1 MDPHYTLVRHISLF
15 LLCLPVV
22 TMGQSSLVEVY
33 QVLQQNCMPCHSNS
47 QKESGLDLEGA
58 GATENLRALNVYA
71 KLVGKAPVTASAL
84 ARGEQLIYPGRP
96 DKSFL
101 FKKINGGL
109 DPLLTLTPSD
119 GQAMPAYGGPVMS
132 NNDREVIRQWIQ
144 YGAKSGG
151 TQFDRQLIDDF
162 YANGGL
168 QSFPDGPPP
177 APTPD
182 DGFQVHMGPF
192 YLPKGGEVEYFQKY
206 ELDLPDDLEVT
217 RIEVLIG
224 DDSHHFIIY
233 DWDSPSDAAAVP
245 AGLRLDPY
253 HAGIGLV
260 AAVQYAQDLVL
271 PEGTAFHWE
280 QDLVLDLN
288 SHYINYSGIL
298 PLQAEAYLN
307 IYTQPKGT
315 AKQQMF
321 STLLVNPNIPI
332 PNNNTLVTH
341 TQSIIYPNAE
351 VFLWGMMGHTHQYGK
366 SYKVYKRLPG
376 SQKGEILYDGACPN
390 GVPGCP
396 SPWFDYQHIPM
407 RYFDEFLPVTIN
419 SQNGLLHEA
428 SWINDGPTSVNFG
441 PTSDDEMMVLILMY
455 VTDTT
460 GLTTDVEIPN
470 GVAPGILKL
479 SPNPTTGQVNINVPG
494 FEEWLTLKVY
504 DVTGKVVFQTSFRGS
519 THSIDL
525 SAYNSSMYFIRVQD
539 LHGKVDL
546 IERIILLD

>member
-1 MDPHYTLVRHISLF
+1 M
-15 LLCLPVV
+15 
-22 TMGQSSLVEVY
+22 EVY
-33 QVLQQNCMPCHSNS
+33 QVLQQNCMPCHANS
-47 QKESGLDLEGA
+47 QQQSGLDLEGT
-58 GATENLRALNVYA
+58 GATDNLKALNVFT

-84 ARGEQLIYPGRP
+84 ARGEQLVYPGRP

-101 FKKINGGL
+101 FKKINGDL
-109 DPLLTLTPSD
+109 DPLLSLTPAD

-132 NNDREVIRQWIQ
+132 NNDREVVRQWIQ
-144 YGAKSGG
+144 YGAKSNG
-151 TQFDRQLIDDF
+151 TQFDRQLIDDY

-177 APTPD
+177 APAAG

-192 YLPKGGEVEYFQKY
+192 YLPKGGEVEYYQKY
-206 ELDLPDDLEVT
+206 ELDLPDDLEVN

-224 DDSHHFIIY
+224 NDSHHFIIY
-233 DWDSPSDAAAVP
+233 DFDSPSDAAAIP
-245 AGLRLDPY
+245 AGLRLNTN
-253 HAGIGLV
+253 HSGIGLV

-315 AKQQMF
+315 AKQQMY

-332 PNNNTLVTH
+332 PNNNSLVTH

-351 VFLWGMMGHTHQYGK
+351 VFLWGLMGHTHKYGK

-376 SQKGEILYDGACPN
+376 SQKGDILYDGACPN

-396 SPWFDYQHIPM
+396 SPWFDYQHIPI
-407 RYFDEFLPVTIN
+407 RYFDEFLPVKIN

-441 PTSDDEMMVLILMY
+441 PTSDDEMMVLIMMY

-460 GLTTDVEIPN
+460 GLTTDLDIPN
-470 GVAPGILKL
+470 GVAPGILKIG
-479 SPNPTTGQVNINVPG
+479 PNPTTGQVTIQVPG
-494 FEEWLTLKVY
+494 LEKWLTLQVY
-504 DVTGKVVFQTSFRGS
+504 DVTGKPVYRSSFQGPA
-519 THSIDL
+519 HSLDL
-525 SAYNSSMYFIRVQD
+525 AALEPGMYFIQVRD
-539 LHGKVDL
+539 LNGRFNRTK
-546 IERIILLD
+546 RIILLE

>member
-1 MDPHYTLVRHISLF
+1 MRPFSSLVPAICFVLF
-15 LLCLPVV
+15 LLPA
-22 TMGQSSLVEVY
+22 TGTGQSSLVEVY
-33 QVLQQNCMPCHSNS
+33 QVLQENCMPCHSNS
-47 QKESGLDLEGA
+47 QQQAGLDLEGV
-58 GATENLRALNVYA
+58 GSSDNLKALNVYS
-71 KLVGKAPVTASAL
+71 KLVGKSPTTASAL

-101 FKKINGGL
+101 FKKINSGL
-109 DPLLTLTPSD
+109 DPLLTLTPAD
-119 GQAMPAYGGPVMS
+119 GQAMPAYGGPQMTD
-132 NNDREVIRQWIQ
+132 NDREVIRQWIQ

-151 TQFDRQLIDDF
+151 TQFDRQLIDDY

-177 APTPD
+177 APAPG

-441 PTSDDEMMVLILMY
+441 PTSDDEMMVLIMMY

-460 GLTTDVEIPN
+460 GLTTDLDLPN
-470 GVAPGILKL
+470 GVAPGILKMT
-479 SPNPTTGQVNINVPG
+479 PNPTKGLITFQVPG
-494 FEEWLTLKVY
+494 YTDWLQLRMF
-504 DVTGKVVFQTSFRGS
+504 DPTGKTTFTTSFQGPE
-519 THSIDL
+519 TTVDL
-525 SAYNSSMYFIRVQD
+525 SGIKPGFHFVRVTNPSRTI
-539 LHGKVDL
+539 DL
-546 IERIILLD
+546 IERVIRLE